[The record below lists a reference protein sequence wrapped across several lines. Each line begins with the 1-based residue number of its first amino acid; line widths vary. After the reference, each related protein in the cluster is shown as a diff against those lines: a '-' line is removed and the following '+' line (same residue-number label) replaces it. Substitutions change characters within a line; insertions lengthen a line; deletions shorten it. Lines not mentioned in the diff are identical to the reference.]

1 VTPALQALCNDADR
15 VIDEAIEHALF
26 GSSPV
31 AIVKSP
37 PGAGKT
43 FLVECAAAVAVT
55 PPSGMRVA
63 IVTPGVSQLYDIG
76 RRLLDYILPRL
87 VLVHAQH
94 RVLPL
99 DLVGRITASN
109 GWNPGLNTGPGVIVT
124 NAHLLAANFGQVGP
138 GAFDLMIIDEAYQ
151 LSASD
156 YLPIA
161 HMAVRVLMVGDP
173 GQLDPVR
180 SADTTNLE
188 SGQHKIHWSAPA
200 YVLDRFP
207 ATSVFGLPVT
217 RRLLPDTSDLVQAS
231 FYPDLP
237 FQSVVDPLER
247 RLRFPVPGVE
257 RGVDQALDAVASGQS
272 LVAIVVP
279 GKAPAHEEADL
290 ALADVIAHLADRV
303 LTRQGEWVGVRAL
316 GEDDVGCIDP
326 HVIAGGAISDGLRQ
340 RGRGGMR
347 VDTVERWQGL
357 QMPIS
362 IVRHPLSLPNRP
374 TGFDLEAGRWC
385 VSLSRHQIGCIIVA
399 RESVTEMIDG
409 YVHGCDTVAAG
420 AKDKTWAGF
429 QAHRRIW
436 NTLRDQGRIFSL

>member
-1 VTPALQALCNDADR
+1 MSPALQALCDDADR
-15 VIDEAIEHALF
+15 VIDDAIEHALF
-26 GSSPV
+26 GTSPV

-43 FLVECAAAVAVT
+43 FLVECAATVAVT
-55 PPSGMRVA
+55 PPSGMRVV

-76 RRLLDYILPRL
+76 RRLLDYTLPRL
-87 VLVHAQH
+87 ALAHAQH
-94 RVLPL
+94 RVLPS
-99 DLVGRITASN
+99 DLTGRIVASN
-109 GWNPGLNTGPGVIVT
+109 GWNPGLNAGPGVIVT
-124 NAHLLAANFGQVGP
+124 NAHLLAANFGHVGP

-188 SGQHKIHWSAPA
+188 AGQHKIHWSAPA

-217 RRLLPDTSDLVQAS
+217 RRLLSDTSDLVQVA

-237 FQSVVDPLER
+237 FRSVVDPAER
-247 RLRFPVPGVE
+247 LLRFPVPGVE
-257 RGVDQALDAVASGQS
+257 RGIDQALDAVASGQS
-272 LVAIVVP
+272 LVAITLA
-279 GKAPAHEEADL
+279 GSAPAYEEADL
-290 ALADVIAHLADRV
+290 ALADLMAHLADRI
-303 LTRQGEWVGVRAL
+303 LTRQAEWVGVRVL
-316 GEDDVGCIDP
+316 GEEDIGCIDP

-340 RGRGGMR
+340 RGRGAIR
-347 VDTVERWQGL
+347 VETVERWQGL

-362 IVRHPLSLPNRP
+362 IVRHPLSLAHRP

-399 RESVTEMIDG
+399 RETVTETIDG

-420 AKDKTWAGF
+420 ARDKTWAGF
-429 QAHRRIW
+429 QAHRQIW
-436 NTLRDQGRIFSL
+436 NTLRAQGRIISV